1 MASLTGA
8 LFTGLAVIGLMSFT
22 PLLLQRGL
30 HLSVI
35 GSAGV
40 LAAWSG
46 TSMTVALATRRLLG
60 RVSAASVVVLGFAIS
75 AAAEFALAGLTVGSS
90 WTRLL
95 PGLVILGIGSGL
107 VNASLGR
114 LALESVP
121 RERAGMGSGANNTA
135 RYLGGAAGV
144 ALVVALVTGGGG
156 AGAVRAAGGVEHRGG
171 RVRRA
176 VRAGGADRRGVSP
189 HAGVAV
195 ALNNFFPLPG
205 ADSLGSA
212 SEALGEKG
220 GSPNWSS
227 AATCEEL
234 ITGEDRS
241 HGQGWCRDDSRK
253 DRYMKRCR
261 AFTLTAAAVVALATC
276 LLSVPAALG
285 ATPGAGKLGL
295 DDPLCASQM
304 STCADVH
311 GQLNGYYVG
320 HDEPSLEFKSNIPG
334 SGNDMTYLMTLPKDP
349 TTQPTAF
356 GGPNSTTWNFQL
368 RPTFWFGLTLCD
380 SESAPEFTKTCKPDS
395 DSNNLIGTN
404 PNAPNYIGKHPGNAF
419 MELQF
424 DGPGYV
430 PQFEGFGC
438 AATVYCAV
446 LTIDSFNE
454 DQNHGAPGSNGTPN
468 TAACNNYVLGGPE
481 PINWAWITTSGHSQ
495 APANPLFTGTF
506 DNTNFSAI
514 NPDLTKD
521 LLMNPGDKILV
532 HMQDTAAGFQ
542 VVLVDLTTHQ
552 SGSMTASIANG
563 FGHVLYTPNSSTCQE
578 APYAF
583 HPEYSTANV
592 RGNTWSIHTY
602 NVAMSDEIGH
612 FENCLAIDANGN
624 CTQPGFQDAGSG
636 LDEDDSACVPGTDST
651 AGEDRRMHE
660 PGRGLRRPVVP
671 ARLAGHESE
680 PVR

>member
-1 MASLTGA
+1 
-8 LFTGLAVIGLMSFT
+8 
-22 PLLLQRGL
+22 
-30 HLSVI
+30 
-35 GSAGV
+35 
-40 LAAWSG
+40 
-46 TSMTVALATRRLLG
+46 
-60 RVSAASVVVLGFAIS
+60 
-75 AAAEFALAGLTVGSS
+75 
-90 WTRLL
+90 
-95 PGLVILGIGSGL
+95 
-107 VNASLGR
+107 
-114 LALESVP
+114 
-121 RERAGMGSGANNTA
+121 
-135 RYLGGAAGV
+135 
-144 ALVVALVTGGGG
+144 
-156 AGAVRAAGGVEHRGG
+156 
-171 RVRRA
+171 
-176 VRAGGADRRGVSP
+176 
-189 HAGVAV
+189 
-195 ALNNFFPLPG
+195 
-205 ADSLGSA
+205 
-212 SEALGEKG
+212 
-220 GSPNWSS
+220 
-227 AATCEEL
+227 
-234 ITGEDRS
+234 
-241 HGQGWCRDDSRK
+241 
-253 DRYMKRCR
+253 MKRSR

-276 LLSVPAALG
+276 VLSVPAAFG

-320 HDEPSLEFKSNIPG
+320 HDEPSLLFKSNIPG

-380 SESAPEFTKTCKPDS
+380 TESAPEFTKTCKPDS
-395 DSNNLIGTN
+395 DSNNLVGTN

-446 LTIDSFNE
+446 MTIDSFNE

-481 PINWAWITTSGHSQ
+481 PVNWAWITRSGHSQ
-495 APANPLFTGTF
+495 APANPLFTGTI
-506 DNTNFSAI
+506 DDPNFTAV
-514 NPDLTKD
+514 NPNLAED
-521 LLMNPGDKILV
+521 LLMKPGDRILI
-532 HMQDTAAGFQ
+532 HMHDTPAGFQ
-542 VVLVDLTTHQ
+542 VNLVDLTTHQ

-563 FGHVLYTPNSSTCQE
+563 FGHILYTPDSSTCQE

-592 RGNTWSIHTY
+592 RGNTWSVHTY

-612 FENCLAIDANGN
+612 FENCLAIDTNGN

-636 LDEDDSACVPGTDST
+636 LDEDDSLCVPGTDST
-651 AGEDRRMHE
+651 LVMIDGCQNADEDFDGQSYRLDW
-660 PGRGLRRPVVP
+660 PGTNPNPFIDRAFHPTPLLFTSPVTGLGRNYSTTAFETDLPNIESQGAQDAPPFCDLNTGANCVIPPDGAAFYPFYTTTLRDGTCTWQEGGNFIPGTINHFGGSAKAEYGQLLQVDFPVVGANGAP
-671 ARLAGHESE
+671 TTASSIEDNNSGNQPNPC
-680 PVR
+680 PVGPVFHH